1 MEVGKERAFQAEG
14 TLRAKPARLETSWR
28 EVKGRGSKARASES
42 RTNELHR
49 AGEKGKRQGQ
59 RQWDRRR
66 TGSSCSAGLGSAAP
80 WEKDCFRLSHLIAPF
95 QPLRYPKRLSQIP
108 FFKALSALF
117 SCSMKSLSRG
127 HLLCTGDSR
136 GLKRPP
142 GQHFPNFPVQH

>member
-1 MEVGKERAFQAEG
+1 MSFTGQER
-14 TLRAKPARLETSWR
+14 
-28 EVKGRGSKARASES
+28 KGSGRASDS
-42 RTNELHR
+42 GTD
-49 AGEKGKRQGQ
+49 AGQGALALP
-59 RQWDRRR
+59 
-66 TGSSCSAGLGSAAP
+66 GSGSAAP

-142 GQHFPNFPVQH
+142 GQHFPNFPVQHEEGIYGGKGSLISKMGTCCTFWSLLRARQHTFTYLKRP